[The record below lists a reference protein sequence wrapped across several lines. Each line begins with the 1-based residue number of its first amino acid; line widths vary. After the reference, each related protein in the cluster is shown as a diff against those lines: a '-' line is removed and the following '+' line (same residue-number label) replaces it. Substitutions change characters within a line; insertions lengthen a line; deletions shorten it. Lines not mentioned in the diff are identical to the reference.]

1 MTEKDAVKCG
11 TFANN
16 NFWMLTTNTKLDDA
30 FFDALT
36 SKIDYLKKDIA
47 HN

>member
-11 TFANN
+11 AFANN

-36 SKIDYLKKDIA
+36 SKINCFKKDIA
-47 HN
+47 EN